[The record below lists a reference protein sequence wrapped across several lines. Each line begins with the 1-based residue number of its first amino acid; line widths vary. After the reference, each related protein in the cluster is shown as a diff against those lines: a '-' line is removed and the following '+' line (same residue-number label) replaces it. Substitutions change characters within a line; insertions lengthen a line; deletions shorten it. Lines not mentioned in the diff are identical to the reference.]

1 MKSIGKTAIMALL
14 TLWLMSSA
22 GPITAMEAEDA
33 PESVTIDYLQELYE
47 GVEFDH
53 WLHAEMLLDCTVCH
67 HHTTGNSTTDDSC
80 IRCHA
85 NPETANDVSCSGC
98 HEEKQSGKGRTSDSG
113 NNLYHIDKPSL
124 KGALHLQCVGCHQ
137 SESGPTECLDC
148 HAFTPAGEKR
158 FKIKK

>member
-1 MKSIGKTAIMALL
+1 MKSIGKAAMTGLL
-14 TLWLMSSA
+14 TLWLVSSA
-22 GPITAMEAEDA
+22 PPVTAMEAEDA
-33 PESVTIDYLQELYE
+33 PESITIDYLQDLYE

-53 WLHAEMLLDCTVCH
+53 LMHTDMYPCATCH
-67 HHTTGNSTTDDSC
+67 HHTTGDSTTDDSC

-98 HEEKQSGKGRTSDSG
+98 HEEKQTGKARISDGS

-148 HAFTPAGEKR
+148 HGFTPAGEKR
-158 FKIKK
+158 FKVGK